1 MKQFLKKSLSSFIPI
16 KFIVNK
22 CNPILLYHSLG
33 TDSNFVNNID
43 HVDLITLE
51 SQLKNIQKYW
61 KFVSIDEYAEAKN
74 KKGITSLTIDDG
86 YKNIIDEALKLFEK
100 LDIPLTIFINS
111 STFNGKIFWRDKV
124 RYIIENNLVEKFI
137 DSSKL
142 FKKDHIKTF
151 YSVSKNPEFNS
162 MQVEQDINEF
172 ILRNKIKIKSSLKL
186 CFDHESYLIKHP
198 LVSYGNHTANHYV
211 LSSLN
216 EEEQYQ
222 DINECKNFIDKLK
235 VKTSNV
241 FSVPFGGLD
250 SFNETT
256 LNIVDDMNYKTILKS
271 MNNLDSVIFS
281 NQIDRFMPK
290 MDDINQSIKELYLKK
305 IVKNK
310 IIYFGYFKD
319 ILKNKIKK

>member
-1 MKQFLKKSLSSFIPI
+1 MKQFFKKSLSSLIPI

-151 YSVSKNPEFNS
+151 YSVTKNPEFNS

-222 DINECKNFIDKLK
+222 DINECKNFIDKSK

-256 LNIVDDMNYKTILKS
+256 LNIIDDMNYKTILKS
-271 MNNLDSVIFS
+271 MNRLDSVIFS

-290 MDDINQSIKELYLKK
+290 MNDINQSIKELYLKK
-305 IVKNK
+305 IVKK
-310 IIYFGYFKD
+310 
-319 ILKNKIKK
+319 

>member
-151 YSVSKNPEFNS
+151 YSISKNPEFNS

-256 LNIVDDMNYKTILKS
+256 LNIIDDMNYKTILKS
-271 MNNLDSVIFS
+271 MNNLDSVTFS

-319 ILKNKIKK
+319 VLKNKIKK